1 MFVHVVQF
9 YVLLNVYHTQKTSL
23 ASQEVT
29 PRKQQANRMLVF
41 DIWQDILQH
50 LMSYILLILVVA
62 SAFSVIYYTH
72 VNRQTTSELEQLY
85 TQRDELDIE
94 WRNLLL
100 EQNSLAEHSAIES
113 RAKKMLKMKR
123 PDSKSEIIITLE

>member
-1 MFVHVVQF
+1 VPSQRAVQRKS
-9 YVLLNVYHTQKTSL
+9 VLTL
-23 ASQEVT
+23 
-29 PRKQQANRMLVF
+29 

-50 LMSYILLILVVA
+50 FVSYILLALVVV

-72 VNRQTTSELEQLY
+72 VNRQTTSELEQLF

-94 WRNLLL
+94 FRNLLL

-113 RAKKMLKMKR
+113 KAKKLLKMKR
-123 PDSKSEIIITLE
+123 PDAQSEVIITLE

>member
-1 MFVHVVQF
+1 
-9 YVLLNVYHTQKTSL
+9 
-23 ASQEVT
+23 
-29 PRKQQANRMLVF
+29 MLVF
-41 DIWQDILQH
+41 DVWHDILQH
-50 LMSYILLILVVA
+50 LVSYILLIFVVV

-100 EQNSLAEHSAIES
+100 EQSSLAEHSAIES
-113 RAKKMLKMKR
+113 RAKKLLKMKR
-123 PDSKSEIIITLE
+123 PDTDSEVVITLE

>member
-1 MFVHVVQF
+1 VPNQRAAQRKS
-9 YVLLNVYHTQKTSL
+9 VLTL
-23 ASQEVT
+23 
-29 PRKQQANRMLVF
+29 
-41 DIWQDILQH
+41 DIWQDILQNFV
-50 LMSYILLILVVA
+50 SYILLVLVVV

-72 VNRQTTSELEQLY
+72 VNRQTTSELEQLF

-113 RAKKMLKMKR
+113 KAKKLLKMKR
-123 PDSKSEIIITLE
+123 PDAKSEIIITLK

>member
-1 MFVHVVQF
+1 MVEQRVTSRKPLSNQ
-9 YVLLNVYHTQKTSL
+9 VLVL
-23 ASQEVT
+23 
-29 PRKQQANRMLVF
+29 

-50 LMSYILLILVVA
+50 FVSYILLFLVVV

-72 VNRQTTSELEQLY
+72 VNRQTTSQLEQLY
-85 TQRDELDIE
+85 SQRDELDIE

-113 RAKKMLKMKR
+113 RAKKLLNMKR
-123 PDSKSEIIITLE
+123 PDVDSEVIITLE